1 MASVRQKYL
10 VAEQDLHAFVDGKLD
25 GESYRTV
32 IAYLST
38 SPEARE
44 RIIGFLRQQANL
56 AALRE
61 QLSDIDPLP
70 DEQMKALVQ
79 SLAGTLRYQ
88 RRARCG
94 LVLVSGIALTLVIGL
109 GGLRGPS
116 CLAARRPWH
125 VR

>member
-1 MASVRQKYL
+1 MASVRQKYP

-44 RIIGFLRQQANL
+44 RIIGFLRQQGNL

-70 DEQMKALVQ
+70 DKQMKALVQ

-88 RRARCG
+88 RRA
-94 LVLVSGIALTLVIGL
+94 
-109 GGLRGPS
+109 PS
-116 CLAARRPWH
+116 CARAWPGTTVPSGDPRSIPSS
-125 VR
+125 